1 MSTGRLV
8 IENIIKYGVLVRFDI
23 LILFIKDPTAWPSAL
38 AFVCNYKTII
48 FYFYFCEIIIDLVS
62 IKVRIFLFYLHYGVN
77 LNWKK
82 MK

>member
-38 AFVCNYKTII
+38 AFVCNNYFLI
-48 FYFYFCEIIIDLVS
+48 FIS
-62 IKVRIFLFYLHYGVN
+62 N
-77 LNWKK
+77 
-82 MK
+82 